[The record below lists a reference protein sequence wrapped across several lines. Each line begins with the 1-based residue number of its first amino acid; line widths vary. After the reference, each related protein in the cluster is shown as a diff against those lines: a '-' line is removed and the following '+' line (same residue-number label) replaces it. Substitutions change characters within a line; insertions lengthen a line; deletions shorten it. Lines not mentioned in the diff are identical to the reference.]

1 MDLDLI
7 QIIEYGLRAVVAV
20 SLHMNVPDMLG
31 QYHEQ
36 KKSCQNADK
45 KCLSFFVPVKKEGQ
59 SVFFYDFHTGTGLSA
74 YGFHLVKPGDT
85 HIHFVEPF
93 PVLQIPDRDIMVGTH
108 IQETFRAAA
117 LQTDADIAFA
127 VIIPSLQL
135 CYLPFSY
142 RKETRQMLPVI
153 FISSLV

>member
-1 MDLDLI
+1 
-7 QIIEYGLRAVVAV
+7 
-20 SLHMNVPDMLG
+20 MLG

-93 PVLQIPDRDIMVGTH
+93 PVLQIQTGILWWAH
-108 IQETFRAAA
+108 IFRKRSG
-117 LQTDADIAFA
+117 
-127 VIIPSLQL
+127 PPL
-135 CYLPFSY
+135 C
-142 RKETRQMLPVI
+142 RRMRT
-153 FISSLV
+153 

>member
-45 KCLSFFVPVKKEGQ
+45 KCLSFFVPVKKKG
-59 SVFFYDFHTGTGLSA
+59 SPYFL
-74 YGFHLVKPGDT
+74 
-85 HIHFVEPF
+85 
-93 PVLQIPDRDIMVGTH
+93 
-108 IQETFRAAA
+108 
-117 LQTDADIAFA
+117 
-127 VIIPSLQL
+127 
-135 CYLPFSY
+135 
-142 RKETRQMLPVI
+142 
-153 FISSLV
+153 